1 MQTSILYSVVHH
13 HSKITKFFWFGF
25 QRKHREIL
33 LEDFTKKTESG
44 LSQATLDFKKGMKY
58 DRSDM
63 RQIQITDSLVT
74 FIAGDLMPLS
84 VVDSKYF
91 RNLMEKANSKYQMP
105 SREYLSSY

>member
-1 MQTSILYSVVHH
+1 
-13 HSKITKFFWFGF
+13 
-25 QRKHREIL
+25 
-33 LEDFTKKTESG
+33 
-44 LSQATLDFKKGMKY
+44 
-58 DRSDM
+58 M

-91 RNLMEKANSKYQMP
+91 RNLMEKANSKYQVP